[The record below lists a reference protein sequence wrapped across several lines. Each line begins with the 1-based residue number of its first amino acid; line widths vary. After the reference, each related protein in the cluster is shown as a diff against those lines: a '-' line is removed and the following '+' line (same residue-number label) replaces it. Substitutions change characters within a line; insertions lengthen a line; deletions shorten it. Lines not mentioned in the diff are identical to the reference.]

1 MPFAGRKTEMK
12 KVKMSLETEN
22 ILQETKVR
30 HLSFMLPPEHKYHVT
45 RVTEALRRTQGLTL
59 PNGPLL
65 KNFKSGTSYL
75 TWRGR
80 QNVSNARLEYYY
92 HQLRKKPLVPFNETK

>member
-30 HLSFMLPPEHKYHVT
+30 HLSFMLPPEHKYHVQSKQVQKCIST
-45 RVTEALRRTQGLTL
+45 T
-59 PNGPLL
+59 
-65 KNFKSGTSYL
+65 
-75 TWRGR
+75 
-80 QNVSNARLEYYY
+80 
-92 HQLRKKPLVPFNETK
+92 